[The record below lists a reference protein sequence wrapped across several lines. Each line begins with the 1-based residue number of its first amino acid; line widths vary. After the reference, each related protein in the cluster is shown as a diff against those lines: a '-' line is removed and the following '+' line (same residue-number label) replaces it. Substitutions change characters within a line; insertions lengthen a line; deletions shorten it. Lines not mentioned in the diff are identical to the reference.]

1 MKTSF
6 RYLPRCPELT
16 RPACPSG
23 IFDPAVGSRR
33 SRPGRRG
40 RDQARVAS
48 RAGGPQEGA
57 VAEQATPAVLRAES
71 LAFQYLILDLAEELG
86 EVGDRLGQARSE
98 AEQVEVG
105 H

>member
-57 VAEQATPAVLRAES
+57 VAAQATPVVLGAES
-71 LAFQYLILDLAEELG
+71 LAALVLILDLA
-86 EVGDRLGQARSE
+86 
-98 AEQVEVG
+98 
-105 H
+105 

>member
-1 MKTSF
+1 MKTSI

-57 VAEQATPAVLRAES
+57 VAEQATLAPPLTSS
-71 LAFQYLILDLAEELG
+71 LAALVLILDLAEELG